1 MDMRTRFLVFM
12 LPLLAAG
19 QATAMGLPSMDG
31 ATLAPIVATAQGVT
45 SGTDALPV
53 SANDGKAAQ
62 GMIER
67 LGNEALNAIA
77 NTGLDAAAKKQVFKR
92 LLTQNFDMSTIGR
105 FAMGK
110 YWRTATPQQQAEYQ
124 RLYEKMIIDVY
135 TARFNKYSGQT
146 FDVTGNRADESGD
159 IVVSSKIKSADSAA
173 VAVDWRVRP
182 KGGAY
187 RIIDVMVEGVS
198 MAVTQR
204 NDFGGVIQ
212 QGGGT
217 IDALLDY
224 LKKGGTS
231 DVKK

>member
-1 MDMRTRFLVFM
+1 MNMRARFLVFAF
-12 LPLLAAG
+12 PLLV
-19 QATAMGLPSMDG
+19 ATQVSAMGLPAFDG
-31 ATLAPIVATAQGVT
+31 GAFSSALALSQGVT
-45 SGTDALPV
+45 ADGQFV

-67 LGNEALNAIA
+67 LGGEAIRTISNK
-77 NTGLDAAAKKQVFKR
+77 GLDDAGKKQVFKR

-110 YWRTATPQQQAEYQ
+110 FWRTATPQQQAEYQ
-124 RLYEKMIIDVY
+124 RLYERMIIDVY

-146 FDVTGNRADESGD
+146 FEVTGNRVDESGD
-159 IVVSSKIKSADSAA
+159 IVVSSAVKSDGGTP
-173 VAVDWRVRP
+173 VNVDWRVRP

-204 NDFGGVIQ
+204 NDFAGVIQ